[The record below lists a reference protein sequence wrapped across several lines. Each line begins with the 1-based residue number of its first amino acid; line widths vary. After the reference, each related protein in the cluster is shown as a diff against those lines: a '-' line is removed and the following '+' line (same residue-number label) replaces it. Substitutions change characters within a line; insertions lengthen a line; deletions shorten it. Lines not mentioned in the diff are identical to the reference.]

1 MRQKKPSAVRWTC
14 NAQRISLRSTSTLSF
29 FCEHCHQTSWGDF
42 HPSNPIHLQLMAWYQ
57 YEMAFCIDYCICRYL
72 NNCHYCN
79 RYLLHKGIG
88 DAGST
93 ADFKM
98 QCNAMHDGQKGQE
111 GPLDFVL
118 RALWALRPV
127 RLPAAPCIPFFCRF
141 VFSLLLFVCLVGL
154 FGFLFVCLCVCLCS
168 FFVCLFSLFV
178 SFVSFVS

>member
-1 MRQKKPSAVRWTC
+1 MQFCMGRIDVFWLWSVVQCSDFVCCHWFGLMRQKKPSAVRWTC
-14 NAQRISLRSTSTLSF
+14 NAQRISLRSTRTLSF

-98 QCNAMHDGQKGQE
+98 LQNA
-111 GPLDFVL
+111 LVCYS
-118 RALWALRPV
+118 
-127 RLPAAPCIPFFCRF
+127 LPWSAI
-141 VFSLLLFVCLVGL
+141 VCLGHGL
-154 FGFLFVCLCVCLCS
+154 L
-168 FFVCLFSLFV
+168 
-178 SFVSFVS
+178 